1 MKKKRLIRFP
11 SLLKR
16 YKKNLMIMKWCIA
29 FICLFTLNLSANVY
43 SQKNI
48 VSLDLSDVSVEQFVK
63 AVKQQTSLKFM
74 YNSSL
79 IRQAGK
85 ISVKVENKELKD
97 VLSMVLGK
105 VNLEYEFFNNVI
117 LIRQK
122 GEGKSEQQKKK
133 VVNGT
138 VKDEHGVTLPGV
150 SVLIKGESVGVATDI
165 NGKYSITIP
174 ENKKEVVFAFSF
186 VGMVPVEVRYTGQD
200 SINVVLK
207 EDVEKIDEVVVNG
220 YFTRKKESYTGVST
234 TFSGNDLRKVST
246 GNILNTLS
254 MLDPSF
260 TKVVNNEMGSDP
272 NTIPN
277 FEIRGSSS
285 LKADFD
291 GNPNMPTFI
300 MDGFEVSA
308 EKVFDLDP
316 TRVRFITI
324 LKDAAATAIY
334 GSRAANGVVVI
345 TTVAP
350 KPGEVTISYSLTG
363 SVSMP
368 DLSDYNLANA
378 REKLEIEQKAG
389 IYTPQYYMTWK
400 QALDAYNQRLLR
412 VEEGVN
418 TDWLSIPLRNSVN
431 HKHSFSIEGG
441 NADLRYG
448 LDLSYNKNNG
458 VMKDSSRDIMNVG
471 FHVDY
476 RLKNLQVV
484 NYIEYNYTEAQES
497 PYGDFSD
504 YTHLQPYDRPYD
516 KNGTL
521 ISGALEFST
530 LPHRDTRV
538 NNPLYE
544 ARLNN
549 FEYEKG
555 DVFIDRLMAQWFL
568 TDYLHLKGQIAITK
582 EFTKKERFI
591 DPLSSN
597 TTAKAQKEAELEG
610 DLYLTKG
617 ESTNWDAQIGAYVS
631 KSFGAH
637 ALNAS
642 VVVNATSRKSESTS
656 SHYRGFPS
664 GEYHSPNYAA
674 EIKDKPSKSQ
684 SASRLAGFLL
694 LANYTWNDIYLA
706 DVSVRFDGSSEFG
719 LDQKWAPFWSF
730 GAGVNL
736 HNYAFLNGSKVINRM
751 KFRASY
757 GQTGKVNFPSYSAR
771 TVYRTFDRWYIAGF
785 GVGLKA
791 LGNRDLK
798 WETTNKLNVGTDM
811 EFWNSRISLVFD
823 YYYNKTVDLIT
834 DVTLPGSAGFSSYKS
849 NLGETLNKGFDI
861 QFRFDVMKNKDW
873 NVALWGNLNHNRNEI
888 LKISDAL
895 KAYNSQVEDYYGLA
909 EESQTPTLSW
919 TQAGKTYSDFIKP
932 IMKYEEGA
940 SLTAIYGVRS
950 LGIDPSNGK
959 ELYLYR
965 NGQASHKWKATEEV
979 VLGDSE
985 PKASGSFGLN
995 ATYKNFSLFA
1005 SFGYEWG
1012 KQTYN
1017 ETLIMN
1023 VENADIQGSNVDKR
1037 VLTQRWE
1044 KPGDIA
1050 PLKDIKDMNSVT
1062 LPTSRFVQDE
1072 NVLSLD
1078 ALTLSYDFD
1087 PLWLRKIFL
1096 KTLRLEV
1103 STNELFRLSSIKQE
1117 RGTSYPFARTVNFS
1131 LRATF

>member
-345 TTVAP
+345 ETEAP
-350 KPGEVTISYSLTG
+350 KPGKVQLSYNGSMNFEVA
-363 SVSMP
+363 
-368 DLSDYNLANA
+368 DLSDYNLMNA
-378 REKLEIEQKAG
+378 EEKLEYEVRAG
-389 IYTPQYYMTWK
+389 LYDKEDRPDWTDNTF
-400 QALDAYNQRLLR
+400 DAYNQKLKL
-412 VEEGVN
+412 VKQGNDV
-418 TDWLSIPLRNSVN
+418 DWLAIPVRELGVG
-431 HKHSFSIEGG
+431 HKHSIIAEGG
-441 NADLRYG
+441 NESFRYA
-448 LDLSYNKNNG
+448 LDLSYSNKIG
-458 VMKDSSRDIMNVG
+458 VMKGSKRDTYGGGIRLQYNLKKLK
-471 FHVDY
+471 FTDYASFDHV
-476 RLKNLQVV
+476 KSV
-484 NYIEYNYTEAQES
+484 NS
-497 PYGDFSD
+497 PYGNFSA
-504 YTHLQPYDRPYD
+504 YQYYNPYYNPYDE
-516 KNGTL
+516 NGN
-521 ISGALEFST
+521 
-530 LPHRDTRV
+530 V
-538 NNPLYE
+538 KKMLYE
-544 ARLNN
+544 YSYYDRGFQTKKMYNELYNAVLPSKDQSTSNRFLNN
-549 FEYEKG
+549 FAIEYDIIQGLKLKANLSLSVDNG
-555 DVFIDRLMAQWFL
+555 RTDVYKPYENTEFIDKEKKGSYSQGQYEDFSYDVNIILTYFKTFKKHVLNAGFIYNLRETNHDQTDVYALGFPNANMDHISMGAGFKEGDKPGGAYDVTRLVGFVGNL
-568 TDYLHLKGQIAITK
+568 GYTYD
-582 EFTKKERFI
+582 ERF
-591 DPLSSN
+591 
-597 TTAKAQKEAELEG
+597 
-610 DLYLTKG
+610 
-617 ESTNWDAQIGAYVS
+617 
-631 KSFGAH
+631 
-637 ALNAS
+637 
-642 VVVNATSRKSESTS
+642 
-656 SHYRGFPS
+656 
-664 GEYHSPNYAA
+664 
-674 EIKDKPSKSQ
+674 
-684 SASRLAGFLL
+684 LL
-694 LANYTWNDIYLA
+694 DF
-706 DVSVRFDGSSEFG
+706 SVRSDGSSLYGSNNRWGTFWSLGLGYNLHHEKFMERLTFINLLKIRGSIGTTGGQNFNPYQSMAMYSYNDDRIGSISYSGYIGAILKAFGNKNLRWQKVEKQNVG
-719 LDQKWAPFWSF
+719 LDFE
-730 GAGVNL
+730 L
-736 HNYAFLNGSKVINRM
+736 
-751 KFRASY
+751 
-757 GQTGKVNFPSYSAR
+757 
-771 TVYRTFDRWYIAGF
+771 FDRRLTGSF
-785 GVGLKA
+785 
-791 LGNRDLK
+791 
-798 WETTNKLNVGTDM
+798 NVYND
-811 EFWNSRISLVFD
+811 ISKDV
-823 YYYNKTVDLIT
+823 LI
-834 DVTLPGSAGFSSYKS
+834 DVTLAPSLGFSSYKE
-849 NLGETLNKGFDI
+849 NLGEVKNSGVELTLKGTVIRDREREIYWDI
-861 QFRFDVMKNKDW
+861 MYNLAHNKNK
-873 NVALWGNLNHNRNEI
+873 VT
-888 LKISDAL
+888 KI
-895 KAYNSQVEDYYGLA
+895 N
-909 EESQTPTLSW
+909 
-919 TQAGKTYSDFIKP
+919 QA
-932 IMKYEEGA
+932 
-940 SLTAIYGVRS
+940 LTAFNDKQDAEVKNKPVIRYKEGLSQNTIWANES
-950 LGIDPSNGK
+950 LGIDPATGEEIFLDMNGNK
-959 ELYLYR
+959 VNEWDAANYKPFGSTDPKIY
-965 NGQASHKWKATEEV
+965 GTIGTMFTYKKWE
-979 VLGDSE
+979 
-985 PKASGSFGLN
+985 LN
-995 ATYKNFSLFA
+995 AHLYYKYG
-1005 SFGYEWG
+1005 GYI
-1012 KQTYN
+1012 YN
-1017 ETLIMN
+1017 STLVDK
-1023 VENADIQGSNVDKR
+1023 VENVNPNENGDKR
-1037 VLTQRWE
+1037 ILYDRWNKE
-1044 KPGDIA
+1044 GDVA
-1050 PLKDIKDMNSVT
+1050 KFKKVSDVSVT
-1062 LPTSRFVQDE
+1062 NPTSRFIEKE
-1072 NVLSLD
+1072 NYIQLQSLSIG
-1078 ALTLSYDFD
+1078 YDFSCD
-1087 PLWLRKIFL
+1087 KLREIGIQRLKLSAIGNDIF
-1096 KTLRLEV
+1096 TS
-1103 STNELFRLSSIKQE
+1103 STVKME
-1117 RGTSYPFARTVNFS
+1117 RGTSYPFARTFS
-1131 LRATF
+1131 LSAQLTF